1 MRDLRCDA
9 ADGGETFRAEQRL
22 ALGAQLPLARRQPLG
37 HGVELAGQRRELVA
51 SLFRNGHRVRA
62 PAPQPLRRF
71 GERADG
77 TQSTMRQ
84 PGDQQADEQGDAGEG
99 QYGPARGPLLL
110 LGLVDALVHLVLEDA
125 SEIPHLVVD
134 AALCGL
140 QPGDRVLQGR
150 IRGAALLQARREC
163 RGRLLLLR
171 DARGHR
177 GEARGDPI
185 QCVAIACGL
194 LRAADELL
202 RVGEPLADDAGEI
215 GAVERD
221 ECGAGPGVRLVQE
234 PIRVS
239 HPLLVEGL
247 EGRDGPRQRHVG
259 S

>member
-1 MRDLRCDA
+1 MRDLRRDA
-9 ADGGETFRAEQRL
+9 SDGGETFRSEQRL
-22 ALGAQLPLARRQPLG
+22 ALGAQLPLARRQTLG

-51 SLFRNGHRVRA
+51 SLLRNGHRVRA

-77 TQSTMRQ
+77 TQSTVRQ
-84 PGDQQADEQGDAGEG
+84 PGHQQADEQGDAGER
-99 QYGPARGPLLL
+99 QDGPARGPLLL

-125 SEIPHLVVD
+125 AEVPHLVVD

-150 IRGAALLQARREC
+150 VRGAALLQARREG
-163 RGRLLLLR
+163 RGCLFLLR
-171 DARGHR
+171 DARGNG
-177 GEARGDPI
+177 GEARCDPI
-185 QCVAIACGL
+185 QRVAIACGL
-194 LRAADELL
+194 LGAADELL
-202 RVGEPLADDAGEI
+202 RVRDPLADHAGEI

-221 ECGAGPGVRLVQE
+221 ESGAGPGVRLIQE
-234 PIRVS
+234 PIRVP